1 MTGLDKLRYRGL
13 TLTEVVV
20 ALMILGMLYVIF
32 GGSMNF
38 NLNKVD
44 SSVVESRFEE
54 IRVSLDTYFVDQ
66 SDIPTD
72 LESVGV
78 MLGMEVEEI
87 GALDG
92 VKKYRTV
99 NSEDTWGNRYQ
110 VYVYNGDE
118 NNSKYLGIVSSGP
131 DGDFSDN
138 IEDVGDDIMLVY
150 YPIN

>member
-44 SSVVESRFEE
+44 GSVVESRFEE
-54 IRVSLDTYFVDQ
+54 VRVSLDTYFVDQ
-66 SDIPTD
+66 SDVPND
-72 LESVGV
+72 FESVGV

-99 NSEDTWGNRYQ
+99 SSEDPWGNRYQ